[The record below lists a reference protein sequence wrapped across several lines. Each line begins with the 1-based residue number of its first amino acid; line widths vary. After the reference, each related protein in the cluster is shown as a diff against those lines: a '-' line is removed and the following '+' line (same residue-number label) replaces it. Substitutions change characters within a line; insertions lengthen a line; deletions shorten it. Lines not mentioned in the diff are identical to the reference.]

1 MEILFTS
8 TKMQKLCSSE
18 KVMLKS
24 LGEPMARKLK
34 QRLAELKAA
43 ETLVDIPKGPPPRCH
58 ELSADRQGQ
67 LSVDLVH
74 PQRLIFVPDH
84 DPLPL
89 KEDGGL
95 DWNHVTRVVILE
107 IVDTH

>member
-18 KVMLKS
+18 KVMLKT
-24 LGEPMARKLK
+24 LGQVQAKKLQ

-43 ETLVDIPKGPPPRCH
+43 ETLADIPKGPPPRCH
-58 ELSADRQGQ
+58 ELSGDRQGQ

-74 PQRLIFVPDH
+74 PQRLMFRPEQPV
-84 DPLPL
+84 PL
-89 KEDGGL
+89 KDDGGL
-95 DWNHVTRVVILE
+95 DWSRVTKIEILE
-107 IVDTH
+107 ITDPH